1 MLFDGGG
8 FFLLQFMA
16 DEQGPQQTEGEHAH
30 QSLHALGLF
39 QPSGFQIKSFGFEK
53 TERRFNGPTLFI

>member
-16 DEQGPQQTEGEHAH
+16 DEQGPQQTEGEHA
-30 QSLHALGLF
+30 
-39 QPSGFQIKSFGFEK
+39 QPQRE
-53 TERRFNGPTLFI
+53 LDLVY